1 MTRKQTSPR
10 SVRSVM
16 GAALLM
22 IGSTVLVAYSAALTW
37 QFSTVLNS
45 AATNS
50 LGFFGTIGLASLH
63 AVSVVALDHAALLSV
78 AWRILVLC
86 SALIMALI
94 GLALLPK
101 RVRGVAAPARDAAS
115 ELAGGDQ

>member
-1 MTRKQTSPR
+1 MTRNQTSQRNIR
-10 SVRSVM
+10 SM
-16 GAALLM
+16 TGAALLM

-37 QFSTVLNS
+37 QFSAALNS
-45 AATNS
+45 TVTES
-50 LGFFGTIGLASLH
+50 LGFFGTIGLTSLH
-63 AVSVVALDHAALLSV
+63 AVRVVTLDHAALLSV

-94 GLALLPK
+94 GIALLPR
-101 RVRGVAAPARDAAS
+101 RVRGVTAPARGAAS